1 MDQRETGKG
10 LSWAL
15 QCQRGVSWLL
25 GKLLHPCPGAMAG
38 MRRLLRHVLKV
49 VYKQKK
55 LLKELDISVD
65 VLQGWVQRCSDWAL
79 VGQWSL
85 DTYNQRGLL
94 WGAGKQQ
101 LSIPKGSVAPAGCPA
116 WRRCE
121 EPCSCSM
128 VTPGAPA
135 TGTSGDRGRDALS
148 RVQGGSRAVVPSP
161 RSPAAVTRCPA
172 PAHPGLGPPRPSTY

>member
-10 LSWAL
+10 LSWAP
-15 QCQRGVSWLL
+15 QCQRGGSRLP
-25 GKLLHPCPGAMAG
+25 GKLLPPCPEATAG
-38 MRRLLRHVLKV
+38 MRRLQRHVPEV

-65 VLQGWVQRCSDWAL
+65 VLQGWGQRCSDWWDSGRWTPTTKEA
-79 VGQWSL
+79 GYGEQGSSSSAFPREAWP
-85 DTYNQRGLL
+85 QRSAVQ
-94 WGAGKQQ
+94 GA
-101 LSIPKGSVAPAGCPA
+101 V
-116 WRRCE
+116 RCGA
-121 EPCSCSM
+121 

-135 TGTSGDRGRDALS
+135 TRTSGDRGRDVLS
-148 RVQGGSRAVVPSP
+148 RGQGGSRAVAPCP